1 MPYKSIVMGTDEN
14 YVFVLNEDNTVTK
27 KNVTLGVRVD
37 ELVQV
42 TEGLSEGEKV
52 IVKGQNL
59 LSDGAS
65 VNVVAIEKEMP
76 LKE

>member
-1 MPYKSIVMGTDEN
+1 M
-14 YVFVLNEDNTVTK
+14 NEDNTVTK
-27 KNVTLGVRVD
+27 KNVTLGIRVD